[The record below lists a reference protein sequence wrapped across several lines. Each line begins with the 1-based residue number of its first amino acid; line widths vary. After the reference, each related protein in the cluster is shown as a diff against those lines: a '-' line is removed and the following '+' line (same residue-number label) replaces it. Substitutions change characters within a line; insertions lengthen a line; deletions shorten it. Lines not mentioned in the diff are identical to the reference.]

1 MLRGASALTIL
12 LVDDD
17 PDIRRIASLS
27 LERIGGF
34 RVVLATGAD
43 EALELAARQR
53 PDLVLLDVSMPGMDG
68 PSTLQALR
76 ELPGM
81 PGVPVV
87 FFTAT
92 CSDEERARLCALGAL
107 DVVSKPFDLADLP
120 RRIRSI
126 ASRAGLD

>member
-1 MLRGASALTIL
+1 MLPGANALTIL

-43 EALELAARQR
+43 QALELATRER

-68 PSTLQALR
+68 PSTLQAPR
-76 ELPGM
+76 KLPARARA
-81 PGVPVV
+81 PVV
-87 FFTAT
+87 FFPAP
-92 CSDEERARLCALGAL
+92 CSDEERARLC
-107 DVVSKPFDLADLP
+107 
-120 RRIRSI
+120 
-126 ASRAGLD
+126 GL